1 MQANLKPQYHPQSMK
16 KKIPSTS
23 SQSYQAQRLPK
34 LQPILI
40 ILTKPKVQNH
50 HCYPASLFKAFVL
63 NLKDG
68 YKMPKQVGPIFS
80 DNPNNHCP
88 VRVNDINVGTSE
100 KVCL

>member
-1 MQANLKPQYHPQSMK
+1 MQANLEPQYHPQSIK
-16 KKIPSTS
+16 KNTIHEFSKLPSSKTPKITTNPHYS
-23 SQSYQAQRLPK
+23 
-34 LQPILI
+34 
-40 ILTKPKVQNH
+40 LTKPKVQNH